1 MKKMSFIFALMFSG
15 LLAVSCGSDDDNNGS
30 VVDRQDREEAVGKNL
45 FSVWRDT
52 SDTALTLDFRDYTF
66 NEEAPFF
73 FRTSQAILCSCSIEF
88 NGSQRSGDIL
98 LSDCTGIDAC
108 LDVIDT
114 YSYEKSENTLIICDS
129 RRSCDTFE

>member
-15 LLAVSCGSDDDNNGS
+15 LLAVSCGSDDDDNGS

-73 FRTSQAILCSCSIEF
+73 FRTSQAIYFIVVLYGVDPSLELPETVSAHSEDEVHSSLPI
-88 NGSQRSGDIL
+88 
-98 LSDCTGIDAC
+98 AC
-108 LDVIDT
+108 Q
-114 YSYEKSENTLIICDS
+114 SFKAPHGEE
-129 RRSCDTFE
+129 